1 MGTTEAGLSPLSD
14 VAGVSIKLRG
24 LRKNFGQFEALKG
37 IDLEFDPGSF
47 VCLLGPSGCGKTTLL
62 RSLAGLE
69 RPDAGQIIVGDDVVV
84 DAENGVFVAPER
96 RGLGMVFQQYALWPH
111 MSVIDNIAYPL
122 KRRGVAKRE
131 RFQAVAEVAELVG
144 LSQVLTRSPGQL
156 SGGQQQ
162 RVALA
167 RALIHE
173 PRVLLL
179 DEPLSN
185 LDATLRKQLQREL
198 RRLHE
203 RLSTTMIH
211 VTHDQEEAASLADV
225 VVVMDAGLPVQIGAP
240 WELQEKP
247 ATRFVAEFMGY
258 DNFLCGVVTHVDG
271 AARVR
276 LSNGSQILLA
286 DSAGHGEGE
295 VITIAV
301 KSRYLSVADAGH
313 GSTNTVDGIVRRS
326 VTLGD
331 GVEHEVECGED
342 VLIVKEPHRGRV
354 FRPGGVVQIAVPDS
368 GAVVLAQTAPALV
381 AS

>member
-1 MGTTEAGLSPLSD
+1 MSTKENGRGALSESG
-14 VAGVSIKLRG
+14 GVSIKLKG
-24 LRKNFGQFEALKG
+24 LRKNFGRFQALKG
-37 IDLEFDPGSF
+37 IDLAFEPGAF

-69 RPDAGQIIVGDDVVV
+69 RPDAGQIVVGDDVVV
-84 DAENGVFVAPER
+84 DAEKGVFVAPER

-111 MSVIDNIAYPL
+111 MTVIDNIAYPL
-122 KRRGVAKRE
+122 KRRGVAKRD
-131 RFQAVAEVAELVG
+131 RIKAVTEIAELVG
-144 LSQVLTRSPGQL
+144 LSHVLDRSPGQL

-225 VVVMDAGLPVQIGAP
+225 VVVMDSGLPVQIGAP
-240 WELQEKP
+240 RELQEKP

-258 DNFLCGVVTHVDG
+258 DNFLSGVVTHLGG

-276 LSNGSQILLA
+276 LGNGSQVLLS
-286 DSAGHGEGE
+286 DNAGHAEGE
-295 VITIAV
+295 AITIAV
-301 KSRYLSVADAGH
+301 KSRFLSVADAGQA
-313 GSTNTVDGIVRRS
+313 SSNKVDGVVRRS

-331 GVEHEVECGED
+331 GVEHEVVCGD
-342 VLIVKEPHRGRV
+342 DTLIVKEPHGGRV
-354 FRPGGVVQIAVPDS
+354 FEPGGAVQIAVPDS
-368 GAVVLAQTAPALV
+368 GAVVLAQTAPVLV
-381 AS
+381 TS